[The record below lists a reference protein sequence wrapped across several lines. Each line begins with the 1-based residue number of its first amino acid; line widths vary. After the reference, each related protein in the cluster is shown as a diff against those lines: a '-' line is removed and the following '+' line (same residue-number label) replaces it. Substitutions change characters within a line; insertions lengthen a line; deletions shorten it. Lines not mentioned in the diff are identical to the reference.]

1 MEYLLQFLSD
11 LVGDSERLS
20 LVFTLAVA
28 LGMFVF
34 VLGLMFLLGSASDP
48 LRRRLALIGGNAR
61 PSSSVRL
68 AKALEPISPYILPQ
82 KDWERSKISTRLVH
96 AGYRTG
102 SALTIFY
109 AAKTFVG
116 LALLVIV
123 LVAATWYP
131 GFSTNQVVFFA
142 ALAAF
147 LGSVLPNYVLD
158 RQVKKRQKLIRNGF
172 PDALDLLVVCAE
184 AGLGLNMAI
193 QRVSREL
200 NASHPALGD
209 ELSLVNV
216 EIRAGVDRVEALRNL
231 AQRTGLEDIRGLV
244 SLLTQSLRF
253 GTSIADTLRVY
264 AEEFRDRRMQRAEEQ
279 AAKIGTKLI
288 FPLVF
293 CIFPSFFLVAVGPA
307 ALRLIDVF
315 GRLGGG

>member
-11 LVGDSERLS
+11 LVGDPQRLS

-34 VLGLMFLLGSASDP
+34 ALGLMFLLGSASDP
-48 LRRRLALIGGNAR
+48 LRRRLALLGGSPK

-68 AKALEPISPYILPQ
+68 AKALEPLSPYILPQ
-82 KDWERSKISTRLVH
+82 KDWERSKVSTRLVH

-102 SALTIFY
+102 SALTVFY
-109 AAKTFVG
+109 ALKIFGG
-116 LALLVIV
+116 LALLVLV
-123 LVAATWYP
+123 LAAATWYP
-131 GFSTNQVVFFA
+131 GLSTNQVVFFA
-142 ALAAF
+142 ILAAF
-147 LGSVLPNYVLD
+147 VGGLVPNYVLD
-158 RQVKKRQKLIRNGF
+158 HQVKKRQKMLRNAF
-172 PDALDLLVVCAE
+172 PDALDLLVVCSE

-244 SLLTQSLRF
+244 SLLAQSLRF

-279 AAKIGTKLI
+279 AAKMGIKMI
-288 FPLVF
+288 FPLVA
-293 CIFPSFFLVAVGPA
+293 CIFPSFFLIAAGPA
-307 ALRLIDVF
+307 VLMLMEVF
-315 GRLGGG
+315 GGR